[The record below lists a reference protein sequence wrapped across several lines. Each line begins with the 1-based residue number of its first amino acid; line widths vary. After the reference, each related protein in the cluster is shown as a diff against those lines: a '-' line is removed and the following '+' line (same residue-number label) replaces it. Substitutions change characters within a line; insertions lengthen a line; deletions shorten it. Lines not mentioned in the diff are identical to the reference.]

1 MATVFKSIFTSIIL
15 ALFYPSAEW
24 LQELTDMDHMVDNN
38 TINLA
43 EVGADPEVFEDN
55 AVWPLVAKQRTDK
68 GIVIPLHT
76 YDTEP
81 IHVTNVEELETN
93 YKKAESVS
101 RQHINVLRT
110 RAATSAAYNI
120 APNSHTST
128 TPVLKTTGTTK
139 ADGTRALTFDDI
151 LDLQTAFDDAEL
163 PQEGRII
170 LLSPT
175 HKSDLKKE
183 DKKLF
188 KEIMQEKEIYGF
200 KIYTFTRNPKYDP
213 ANGTKLPYGA
223 ANGNTSSIAFVKTE
237 VMRAMGDVKGE
248 PEYNWALYR
257 GWILGYQMRF
267 VAMPFRAYGV
277 SAIYSAAG

>member
-1 MATVFKSIFTSIIL
+1 MATVFKAIFTKVIL
-15 ALFYPSAEW
+15 ALFYPNSEW

-43 EVGADPEVFEDN
+43 ECGADPEVFEDN

-81 IHVTNVEELETN
+81 THVTNVEELETS
-93 YKKAESVS
+93 YDKCESVS

-110 RAATSAAYNI
+110 RASTSAAYNI
-120 APNSHTST
+120 APKEHTDT
-128 TPVLKTTGTTK
+128 TPVLKTTGATK
-139 ADGTRALTFDDI
+139 ANGNKALTFDDI

-163 PQEGRII
+163 PQDGRVI
-170 LLSPT
+170 LLCPE
-175 HKSDLKKE
+175 HKADLKKE

-188 KEIMQEKEIYGF
+188 KEIMQDKEVYGF
-200 KIYTFTRNPKYDP
+200 KIYTFTRNPLYDP
-213 ANGTKLPYGA
+213 ATGKKQPYGA
-223 ANGNTSSIAFVKTE
+223 AAGKPSSIAFVKTE
-237 VMRAMGDVKGE
+237 VMRAMGDMKGE

-257 GWILGYQMRF
+257 GWILGFQLRF
-267 VAMPFRAYGV
+267 VAMPFRAYGI
-277 SAIYSAAG
+277 SAIYSDAA